1 MKGIL
6 RKNINNNQW
15 FIDYDENNQ
24 ADVCTIESIKL
35 TDKDEDK
42 QVVFK
47 INFYY
52 IGSGDYIETKR
63 RAQVLSFVDLDTN
76 TLPNYYNSSK
86 ITPLNVIDEWGLDFR
101 LGNVVKYI
109 ARAGKKDSETERLDL
124 EKALS
129 YLQGKINTIKET
141 KQ

>member
-15 FIDYDENNQ
+15 FVDYDDNNQ
-24 ADVCTIESIKL
+24 VSVCTIESIKL

-42 QVVFK
+42 QVIFK

-52 IGSGDYIETKR
+52 TGSGDYIETQR
-63 RAQVLSFVDLDTN
+63 RAQVLSFVDSKTS
-76 TLPNYYNSSK
+76 TLPSYYNNSK

-109 ARAGKKDSETERLDL
+109 ARAGKKDSETELLDL

-141 KQ
+141 K